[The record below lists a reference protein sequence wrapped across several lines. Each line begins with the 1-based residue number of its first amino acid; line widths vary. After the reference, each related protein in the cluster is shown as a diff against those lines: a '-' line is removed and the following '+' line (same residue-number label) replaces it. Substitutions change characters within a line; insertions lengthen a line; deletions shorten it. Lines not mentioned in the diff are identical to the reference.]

1 MLGSALAKLRSF
13 LVRSLAVAA
22 VVATYAVGSAAV
34 QIANI
39 LGVSSVV
46 LATTATPAQAHRRR
60 FRRVR
65 VFFAPRRRFVRRRFF
80 VPRRR
85 FVRARFFVPR
95 RRFVRARFFVPRRRF
110 VRRGWWGG

>member
-1 MLGSALAKLRSF
+1 
-13 LVRSLAVAA
+13 LAVAA

-34 QIANI
+34 QIASI
-39 LGVSSVV
+39 LGVSSMV

-60 FRRVR
+60 FRRGR

-85 FVRARFFVPR
+85 FVRARFFVLPRRRFVRTRFFVPR

-110 VRRGWWGG
+110 VRRRWW